1 MMTQLKELYLI
12 LVAGMYNP
20 ANRPAVWKADSKT
33 QMLNI
38 HQDKKNKK
46 KQLFYR
52 HRMVKYQ
59 FYMSGSPKSD
69 EIDKNN
75 LQNTLCSVWNQ
86 PLSEQIK
93 LHSNG
98 NIPYQIMG
106 PCKRWYACRQ
116 CATFFSSSS
125 AIIILFLVSVW
136 CMCHFLQLPVLSTL
150 ISGSCFEN
158 ASKKVPNVLIFFEY

>member
-20 ANRPAVWKADSKT
+20 ANRPAVWKVDSKT

-38 HQDKKNKK
+38 HRDKKNS
-46 KQLFYR
+46 YR

-59 FYMSGSPKSD
+59 FYMFGYPKSD

-75 LQNTLCSVWNQ
+75 LQNILCSVWNQ

-98 NIPYQIMG
+98 NIPYQIRG
-106 PCKRWYACRQ
+106 PCERWYACRQ

-150 ISGSCFEN
+150 HSVAV
-158 ASKKVPNVLIFFEY
+158 ASKIPVRKCQMC